1 MKLIRSIAL
10 PIFSLII
17 LSSSCKK
24 HVIQPVDQLSLL
36 PPATQTG
43 ANTFGCLING
53 QAFVPQNQSFL
64 VGPRLQCNYIY
75 TAGGYY
81 FTVGGVNKNG
91 NGVESDIIVFT
102 DSLAIHE
109 GQTIKLMNDEKGNG
123 VGEYFLVNP
132 PYYTSKTLTG
142 ELTITHFDTV
152 KQILS
157 GNFYFNVISTAND
170 TIKITSGRFDMPYTR

>member
-1 MKLIRSIAL
+1 MPIKKTIALYLYNQKLNLIQMKLIRTIAL
-10 PIFSLII
+10 PVLSLII

-53 QAFVPQNQSFL
+53 EAFVPQNQSFL

-75 TAGGYY
+75 TSGGYY
-81 FTVGGVNKNG
+81 FTVGGINKNG

-102 DSLAIHE
+102 DSLAIHD
-109 GQTIKLMNDEKGNG
+109 G
-123 VGEYFLVNP
+123 
-132 PYYTSKTLTG
+132 
-142 ELTITHFDTV
+142 
-152 KQILS
+152 
-157 GNFYFNVISTAND
+157 
-170 TIKITSGRFDMPYTR
+170 